1 EHCLCKIHQHCCSID
16 GDTNEIEM
24 KIRFLLLLTG
34 LLASSGCTTVNTVE
48 NAQKEGQRQMV
59 ADQRVITDASLNRK
73 VSIVGV
79 NQTMTPTGL
88 LKVQIEIANRTR
100 SLQRFM
106 YHFEWFDAN
115 GMQVDNVISAS
126 IPEQIE
132 GMEDKF
138 ISSIAPNSS
147 CKDFRVKF
155 IEAN

>member
-1 EHCLCKIHQHCCSID
+1 MRIQIILSV
-16 GDTNEIEM
+16 
-24 KIRFLLLLTG
+24 G
-34 LLASSGCTTVNTVE
+34 LAAGITILSGCTTVNSVE

-59 ADQRVITDASLNRK
+59 ADQRVTTDASLNRK

-79 NQTMTPTGL
+79 NQAMTPGGL
-88 LKVQIEIANRTR
+88 LKVQVEIQNRTR
-100 SLQRFM
+100 SIQRFM

-115 GMQVDNVISAS
+115 EMQVNNVISAS

-138 ISSIAPNSS
+138 ISSIAPNPD